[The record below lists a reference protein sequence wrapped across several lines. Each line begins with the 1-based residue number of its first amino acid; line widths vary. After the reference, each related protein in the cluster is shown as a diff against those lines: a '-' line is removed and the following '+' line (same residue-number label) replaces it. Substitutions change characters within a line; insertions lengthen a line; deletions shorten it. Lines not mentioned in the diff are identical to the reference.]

1 MRTFDMKSYLGLIPV
16 CARARR
22 KQNRLTLLCI
32 IFTVFL
38 VTTVFSFAEIM
49 VKSEEAVM
57 VKKHGSHH
65 IMISGISDEEAKEI
79 AAAEEV
85 EASAWLRSF
94 GEDIYEGYQI
104 GDKRVVLYGAEL
116 SYLDDIREYE
126 WEGDFPRNDQEVM
139 LNESAKER
147 LGVCTGDN
155 VTIRTPAG
163 DFVYRVTGFCV
174 DEWQVYNKKYD
185 GVTAYMS
192 LSALDAVCTANH
204 ADCHKEAEE
213 PAYYVRFAKGTNIRK
228 AVAGLKER
236 YGSGGGEIR
245 ENIVTMGTAG
255 VSGSH
260 AINDLYLT
268 AAVVFVLILIAG
280 GLMIS
285 SCLNSTVSQRIKFF
299 GMMRCIGAS
308 KKQVMH
314 FVRLEA
320 LNWCKSAIPI
330 GLGVSILV
338 TWGLF
343 LVLKYKIGG
352 EFSDLS
358 FRLSLIGIVSGI
370 LVGLASVLLAAN
382 APAKRAAGVSPM
394 AAVSGNAQT
403 GKKLSQAA
411 NTRLYKVESALGV
424 YHAAVSK
431 KNMVLMSLSFA
442 FTITL
447 FLVFSAGLDLARRLI
462 PSESDLNPD
471 ISIAAPDST
480 NSIDRSRKEEMGN
493 VPGVEAVFGC
503 AIRYDVPA
511 QINGVP
517 GSVDLISYDDYMFDW
532 SGKSIVSGD
541 REKVFGD
548 TNYVAAIY
556 HMDSRLNTGD
566 RIKVGD
572 VELTVACVMSEGIGT
587 QDRPAIVC
595 TEETFFRMTGE
606 ADYMLLNAQLTKEA
620 ADETVEALRNLAG
633 ENEFVDRREDNQD
646 TKSSFWTIRLA
657 VYGFLGIIVL
667 ITVFNIMNS
676 ISMSVSVRMKQYGI
690 MRAVGMSV
698 WQMTKM
704 IAAEAVTYAVCG
716 LFLGCAGGL
725 LLHRLIMVKIVFSHF
740 GGSWSVPVKSLLVIT
755 GIIVLS
761 CIAAVRAPAKRI
773 RDMEVANTINEL

>member
-1 MRTFDMKSYLGLIPV
+1 M
-16 CARARR
+16 
-22 KQNRLTLLCI
+22 
-32 IFTVFL
+32 
-38 VTTVFSFAEIM
+38 
-49 VKSEEAVM
+49 
-57 VKKHGSHH
+57 
-65 IMISGISDEEAKEI
+65 
-79 AAAEEV
+79 

-320 LNWCKSAIPI
+320 LNWCKTAIPAGI
-330 GLGVSILV
+330 ILGTAA
-338 TWGLF
+338 TW
-343 LVLKYKIGG
+343 LVLAFMHRFVGG
-352 EFSDLS
+352 EFARMAVFGISP
-358 FRLSLIGIVSGI
+358 IGMVSGAVVGI
-370 LVGLASVLLAAN
+370 LTVLLAAR
-382 APAKRAAGVSPM
+382 APAKKAAKVSPV
-394 AAVSGNAQT
+394 AAVSGNADAGMQRP
-403 GKKLSQAA
+403 QRA
-411 NTRLYKVESALGV
+411 NTRLLKIETALGV
-424 YHAAVSK
+424 SHAASSK
-431 KNMVLMSLSFA
+431 KSLLLMAGSFALSIILFLSFSV
-442 FTITL
+442 
-447 FLVFSAGLDLARRLI
+447 LVDLLGIMLPTKSYGSDIDINLLENGELIDPDLMQEMREMPGVKNVFGRRLAAAI
-462 PSESDLNPD
+462 PAEFSVEVDRDTVD
-471 ISIAAPDST
+471 I
-480 NSIDRSRKEEMGN
+480 
-493 VPGVEAVFGC
+493 
-503 AIRYDVPA
+503 
-511 QINGVP
+511 
-517 GSVDLISYDDYMFDW
+517 LSYDDIQLDW
-532 SGKSIVSGD
+532 VPGDGDLRSGGDLKKVYGDQGYVLCIWDKDVPLDVGDTVTLGGSTVEIAGMMTNNPFSNNGRTDGDVILICSHETFGRLMGEAGYSIVCVQMAPNGTD
-541 REKVFGD
+541 EE
-548 TNYVAAIY
+548 AEAI
-556 HMDSRLNTGD
+556 HD
-566 RIKVGD
+566 
-572 VELTVACVMSEGIGT
+572 LTRGRY
-587 QDRPAIVC
+587 Q
-595 TEETFFRMTGE
+595 F
-606 ADYMLLNAQLTKEA
+606 L
-620 ADETVEALRNLAG
+620 
-633 ENEFVDRREDNQD
+633 DRR
-646 TKSSFWTIRLA
+646 
-657 VYGFLGIIVL
+657 V
-667 ITVFNIMNS
+667 NIWHWN
-676 ISMSVSVRMKQYGI
+676 
-690 MRAVGMSV
+690 
-698 WQMTKM
+698 
-704 IAAEAVTYAVCG
+704 
-716 LFLGCAGGL
+716 
-725 LLHRLIMVKIVFSHF
+725 
-740 GGSWSVPVKSLLVIT
+740 
-755 GIIVLS
+755 
-761 CIAAVRAPAKRI
+761 
-773 RDMEVANTINEL
+773 